1 MTRCRGR
8 VRAHSTVALIAVAV
22 IGLATAPAAFAGL
35 GASAAPTFPSVVQV
49 GQAGVAASIEVR
61 SNNTAPNNG
70 LPNTVCNFGDAFPC
84 AAGEPGITLIPSCG
98 QLGVAS
104 ACVPAGFDPGVF
116 TLPLTATGAAATA
129 CAGTIFDILMIDPAA
144 GQLRFTPRA
153 GHVILPSTGSACR
166 VDFTF
171 NVVKSPLRDQDP
183 ITPGVQ
189 TVQVVDNTQTQGVIS
204 AFGRGTSSGTT
215 VQPATPAIA
224 TVASPDVVLGGAL
237 IDQATVS
244 GRVNPIA
251 GATVDFRLYGPD
263 DATCAG
269 APVFESLGVTVSA
282 GGTANSAA
290 FTPTATGTYRWRAS
304 YSGDANNAA
313 VTGACNAADET
324 RSVIPPPPVPPPPPP
339 PVAPPPPPPPATPPG
354 SGVLGSTESSCTPP
368 PGPAPAGG
376 KLCEAGRAGIAGET
390 GCQGSP
396 FYVDVT
402 GRQIARVVF
411 TLDGKRVKSLTKRN
425 HGRAFGLHIT
435 PRQSRIGAH
444 RVLARVTFNESSGTR
459 ARTLRLVFQRCAS
472 AAAPAFTG

>member
-1 MTRCRGR
+1 
-8 VRAHSTVALIAVAV
+8 
-22 IGLATAPAAFAGL
+22 
-35 GASAAPTFPSVVQV
+35 V
-49 GQAGVAASIEVR
+49 GASIEVR

-70 LPNTVCNFGDAFPC
+70 SPNTVCNFGDAFPC

-104 ACVPAGFDPGVF
+104 VCTPAGFDPGVF
-116 TLPLTATGAAATA
+116 ALPLTATGASGTA
-129 CAGTIFDILMIDPAA
+129 CAGTIFDILMINAPS
-144 GQLRFTPRA
+144 GQLRFTPRG
-153 GHVILPSTGSACR
+153 GHVVLPNTGSACR

-215 VQPATPAIA
+215 VQPANPTIA
-224 TVASPDVVLGGAL
+224 TIASPDAVLGGAL
-237 IDQATVS
+237 SDQATVS

-263 DATCAG
+263 DATCAN
-269 APVFESLGVTVSA
+269 APAFESLGVALSA
-282 GGTANSAA
+282 GGTATSAA
-290 FTPTATGTYRWRAS
+290 FTPTAAGAYRWRAS
-304 YSGDANNAA
+304 YSGDANNAPVA
-313 VTGACNAADET
+313 GACNEADET
-324 RSVIPPPPVPPPPPP
+324 RSVTAPP
-339 PVAPPPPPPPATPPG
+339 PVAPVPPPTPPAAPPK
-354 SGVLGSTESSCTPP
+354 SSVLGITESSCTPP

-376 KLCEAGRAGIAGET
+376 KLCQPGTAAIAGET

-402 GRQIARVVF
+402 GRQITRVVF
-411 TLDGKRVKSLTKRN
+411 RLDGKRVETLTKRN
-425 HGRAFGLHIT
+425 HGRAFGLRVT

-444 RVLARVTFNESSGTR
+444 RVLATVTFDTSSGTR

-472 AAAPAFTG
+472 ASAPAFTG